1 MRLPFLVSLIAA
13 TLSAAEP
20 VVTPGDLPLIPPTP
34 PDKAAATCAVRPG
47 FRIEL
52 MAAEPLIVDPV
63 AMAFDE
69 NGRLYVVEMR
79 DYSERRDEK
88 LGRVKLLEDT
98 DGDGRF
104 DRATIF
110 AEGLPWPTGITCW
123 DGGVFVLAS
132 PELLYFKDMDGDGK
146 ADVHQL
152 VFTGFGN
159 LAPKLNVQQL
169 PNSLQWGPDQR
180 IHGALGGNAGLVQN
194 FARFG
199 SPKVELR
206 GRDFS
211 FDPRAMDLRPE
222 SGGGQFGMTFDDTGR
237 KFVCSNSRHLMQ
249 VMYEDRIASLVTDYP
264 LPAPAL
270 DIAADGPQAE
280 VFRRSPEE
288 PWRVL
293 RTTWRVAGAVPGPI
307 EGGGRAS
314 GYFTG
319 ATGVTVYRGDAW
331 PAEFRGDV
339 FVADCGSNL
348 IHRKKLSGDF
358 MRRGVRAAG
367 EEKSEFV
374 ASTDNWFRP
383 VAFANAPDGNLWV
396 ADMYREVIEHPWSLP
411 ESLKSHLD
419 LNSGNDRGRI
429 YRIVPE
435 NFTARAAPQLGKMT
449 TTELAATLAHPN
461 GWHRDT
467 AARLLHQRQEKPIIP
482 ALIALAEKAVAPASR
497 LLALHVLRGLGAL
510 DDATLA
516 RSLRDQDADVRG
528 GAVRLCASAE
538 IIAPLADDPAPRVR
552 HEVAWTLVALAPSQK
567 IAPLIARAIEP
578 LLHPAAANA
587 IAELPAGNGHTF
599 FATRCATCH
608 RFAGEGS
615 AVGPDLDAA
624 RLAGREKLLGN
635 ITEPSREI
643 TAGFPLGVVTT
654 KAGETIEGIVA
665 NESPGGVILRM
676 PGGADRAVKRSDIAK
691 IERPARSLMPDA
703 IAIGLTP
710 QDMDDLLDFLS
721 GGADILRGA
730 QEIMGP
736 LPGTEKACALDP
748 QIVEEVDCGNYV
760 RRLLT
765 YASEPGS
772 RVPAYLLIPKMAL
785 AGSRANAV
793 LCLHPTENTLGH
805 KTVVGLGGDSYG
817 GRASYA
823 SELAER
829 GFVTI
834 A

>member
-1 MRLPFLVSLIAA
+1 MSLLRHFLLSLTSFAAALLAVEPGELPRVPA
-13 TLSAAEP
+13 
-20 VVTPGDLPLIPPTP
+20 TP
-34 PDKAAATCAVRPG
+34 PEKAVATCAVRPG

-52 MAAEPLIVDPV
+52 MAAEPLVVDPV

-69 NGRLYVVEMR
+69 NGRLFVVEMR
-79 DYSERRDEK
+79 DYSERREEK

-104 DRATIF
+104 DRASVF
-110 AEGLPWPTGITCW
+110 ADGLPWPTGIACW

-152 VFTGFGN
+152 VFTGFGS
-159 LAPKLNVQQL
+159 LAEKLNVQQL

-180 IHGALGGNAGLVQN
+180 LHGALGGNASLVQN

-199 SPKVELR
+199 SPKIELR

-211 FDPRAMDLRPE
+211 FDPRAMDLRAE

-249 VMYEDRIASLVTDYP
+249 VIYEDRIAARVTDFP

-280 VFRRSPEE
+280 VFRRSPDE
-288 PWRVL
+288 PWRVI
-293 RTTWRVAGAVPGPI
+293 RTKWRVDGTVKGVV

-348 IHRKKLSGDF
+348 IHHKKLSGNLVQ
-358 MRRGVRAAG
+358 RGARVAD

-411 ESLKSHLD
+411 DALKSHLD

-435 NFTARAAPQLGKMT
+435 NFTARPAPQLGKAT
-449 TTELAATLAHPN
+449 THELFSLLKHPN

-467 AARLLHQRQEKPIIP
+467 AARLLHQQQDKSAVA
-482 ALIALAEKAVAPASR
+482 ALIALSEKAETPATR
-497 LLALHVLRGLGAL
+497 LLALQVLRGLTAL

-516 RSLRDQDADVRG
+516 RALRDLDADVRAG
-528 GAVRLCASAE
+528 TARLCTKAE
-538 IIAPLADDPAPRVR
+538 MLAPLADDPAPRVR
-552 HEVAWTLVALAPSQK
+552 HEVVWTQIALAPPEK
-567 IAPLIARAIEP
+567 IGALVPRAVEP
-578 LLHPAAANA
+578 LLHPALAN
-587 IAELPAGNGHTF
+587 IPSKLPAGNGHTIF
-599 FATRCATCH
+599 TARCSVCH

-635 ITEPSREI
+635 ITEPSREL
-643 TAGFPLGVVTT
+643 TAGFPLGVVEM
-654 KAGETIEGIVA
+654 KSGETFSGIIA
-665 NESPGGVILRM
+665 NESPGGVILRL
-676 PGGADRAVKRSDIAK
+676 PGGADRAVKRSDVAK
-691 IERPARSLMPDA
+691 FERPARSLMPDV
-703 IAIGLTP
+703 IAAGLTP
-710 QDMDDLLDFLS
+710 KDMEDLLDFLS
-721 GGADILRGA
+721 RGA
-730 QEIMGP
+730 
-736 LPGTEKACALDP
+736 L
-748 QIVEEVDCGNYV
+748 
-760 RRLLT
+760 
-765 YASEPGS
+765 
-772 RVPAYLLIPKMAL
+772 
-785 AGSRANAV
+785 
-793 LCLHPTENTLGH
+793 
-805 KTVVGLGGDSYG
+805 
-817 GRASYA
+817 
-823 SELAER
+823 
-829 GFVTI
+829 
-834 A
+834 

>member
-1 MRLPFLVSLIAA
+1 MRDAFANARDERAIRTACTRPFFPQMIRNVIALRFSLPAILLCAA
-13 TLSAAEP
+13 PLLAAEP
-20 VVTPGDLPLIPPTP
+20 PINLPRVPPTP
-34 PDKAAATCAVRPG
+34 PEKAAATCKVRPG
-47 FRIEL
+47 FHVEL

-104 DRATIF
+104 DRATVF
-110 AEGLPWPTGITCW
+110 AEGLPWPTGIACW

-146 ADVHQL
+146 ADVHAM

-159 LAPKLNVQQL
+159 LVEKLNVQQL
-169 PNSLQWGPDQR
+169 PNSLTWGPDQR
-180 IHGALGGNAGLVQN
+180 IHGALGGNAGAVQN
-194 FARFG
+194 FARHG

-211 FDPRAMDLRPE
+211 FNPRAMDLRAE
-222 SGGGQFGMTFDDTGR
+222 SGGGQWGLTFDDTGR
-237 KFVCSNSRHLMQ
+237 KFVCANSRHLMQ
-249 VMYEDRIASLVTDYP
+249 VMYEDRIAARITDSP

-293 RTTWRVAGAVPGPI
+293 RTKWRVSGQVPGPV

-319 ATGVTVYRGDAW
+319 ACGVTVYRGDAW

-339 FVADCGSNL
+339 FIADCGSNL
-348 IHRKKLSGDF
+348 IHRKKLTGDLVQ
-358 MRRGVRAAG
+358 RGTRAPG
-367 EEKSEFV
+367 EERSEFL

-383 VAFANAPDGNLWV
+383 VAFANAPDGNLWF
-396 ADMYREVIEHPWSLP
+396 ADMYRETIEHPWSLP
-411 ESLKSHLD
+411 EPLKSKLD

-429 YRIVPE
+429 YRIVADAS
-435 NFTARAAPQLGKMT
+435 TAFPVLQFGKMT
-449 TTELAATLAHPN
+449 TAELVTALALAN

-467 AARLLHQRQEKPIIP
+467 AARLLHQRQDKSAIP
-482 ALIALAEKAVAPASR
+482 ALIALAEKLAENAEAPESR
-497 LLALHVLRGLGAL
+497 LVVLQVLRGLAAL

-516 RSLRDQDADVRG
+516 IFLRDKDADVRAG
-528 GAVRLCASAE
+528 TVRLCAKADL
-538 IIAPLADDPAPRVR
+538 IAPLADDPSPRVR
-552 HEVAWTLVALAPSQK
+552 NEVAWTLIALAPTD
-567 IAPLIARAIEP
+567 ALIARAIAP
-578 LLHPAAANA
+578 LLRPATAAATK
-587 IAELPAGNGHTF
+587 PPTGNGHTI

-624 RLAGREKLLGN
+624 RLAGQEKLLGN
-635 ITEPSREI
+635 IREPSREL
-643 TAGFPLGVVTT
+643 TAGYPLGVVTM
-654 KAGETIEGIVA
+654 KSGETVEGIIA

-676 PGGADRAVKRSDIAK
+676 PGGAERAVKRGDIEK

-703 IAIGLTP
+703 IATGLTP
-710 QDMDDLLDFLS
+710 QDMNDLLDFLTPVP
-721 GGADILRGA
+721 
-730 QEIMGP
+730 Q
-736 LPGTEKACALDP
+736 LPAP
-748 QIVEEVDCGNYV
+748 
-760 RRLLT
+760 
-765 YASEPGS
+765 
-772 RVPAYLLIPKMAL
+772 
-785 AGSRANAV
+785 
-793 LCLHPTENTLGH
+793 
-805 KTVVGLGGDSYG
+805 
-817 GRASYA
+817 
-823 SELAER
+823 
-829 GFVTI
+829 
-834 A
+834 